1 MIKAE
6 YVNCKKNVFNDI
18 MEIEIRDIKTREH
31 IWVTPAQIAQA
42 VQAGLI
48 EIKYIK
54 VSFDGTVHI
63 TKKNKFTVGDK
74 IKQLEGEIKSLEKSN
89 LSSDK
94 DKAIKKRILLEK
106 LNEVEYKFKKYV
118 ASEYEEI

>member
-6 YVNCKKNVFNDI
+6 YVSCKRNVFNDI
-18 MEIEIRDIKTREH
+18 MEIEIKDIKTREH
-31 IWVTPAQIAQA
+31 IWVTPSQIAQA

-63 TKKNKFTVGDK
+63 TKKNKVTVADK
-74 IKQLEGEIKSLEKSN
+74 MKQLEAEIKVLEKS
-89 LSSDK
+89 SDRA
-94 DKAIKKRILLEK
+94 DREKAIKKRSLYEK
-106 LNEVEYKFKKYV
+106 LDGVEYKFRKYV